1 MVEEELEEGVWEEVD
16 LVEDLP
22 VEAETV
28 EAHVEEAV

>member
-16 LVEDLP
+16 LAEDFP

-28 EAHVEEAV
+28 EAHVEEVG